1 MTPVT
6 SAQMLGSVLRHYRK
20 NQGLTQAAAGR
31 KLNLPQKTVSRMEA
45 GTETMRLDTLFRYM
59 SALGLEMHLESRT
72 GNKLSDD
79 ETLW

>member
-6 SAQMLGSVLRHYRK
+6 SAQTLGSVLRYYRT

-45 GTETMRLDTLFRYM
+45 GTATMQLDTVFRYM
-59 SALGLEMHLESRT
+59 AALGLEMHLEPRT
-72 GNKLSDD
+72 RPSD
-79 ETLW
+79 EEAPW